1 MQIELRNSTQF
12 SSPESYSVHADGQ
25 HIGYIVMTY
34 SGAFVGY
41 DVNFDPVPLT
51 YKYDK
56 DVAARTLAE
65 RIK

>member
-1 MQIELRNSTQF
+1 MQIELRTSTQF
-12 SSPESYSVHADGQ
+12 SSPESYSVHVNER

-41 DVNFDPVPLT
+41 DTDYNPVPLT
-51 YKYDK
+51 YKYGK